1 MPTSVSLQVSG
12 ERTHICSQWPVGCV
26 GQCACGQANEI
37 TRTADVGNTGGTV
50 GQSGECVA
58 GVDRCVTGS
67 VLHKVTH
74 RIADEKKLPFM
85 AMLRNLRNLIKT
97 GVSDAHHKLV
107 LRRLRDERQVI
118 QSRQFPFRF
127 FAAYQ
132 VLEELRTNLVKHAE
146 ANEQLASMNTSS
158 ATAPSSVRVPASKG
172 RGRVSAKVKAEAQKA
187 KAVMRTLN
195 R

>member
-1 MPTSVSLQVSG
+1 MKLRVPQTWETQVALLG
-12 ERTHICSQWPVGCV
+12 NRANVWQDLIGAFRETCFTDTHWV
-26 GQCACGQANEI
+26 
-37 TRTADVGNTGGTV
+37 AD
-50 GQSGECVA
+50 A
-58 GVDRCVTGS
+58 
-67 VLHKVTH
+67 
-74 RIADEKKLPFM
+74 KKLPFM

-132 VLEELRTNLVKHAE
+132 VLEELRTNMVKHEE
-146 ANEQLASMNTSS
+146 ANAQFATMNTSS
-158 ATAPSSVRVPASKG
+158 STGPSSVRTPASRV
-172 RGRVSAKVKAEAQKA
+172 RGRVNRQVKTEEQKK
-187 KAVMRTLN
+187 KAIMRTLN